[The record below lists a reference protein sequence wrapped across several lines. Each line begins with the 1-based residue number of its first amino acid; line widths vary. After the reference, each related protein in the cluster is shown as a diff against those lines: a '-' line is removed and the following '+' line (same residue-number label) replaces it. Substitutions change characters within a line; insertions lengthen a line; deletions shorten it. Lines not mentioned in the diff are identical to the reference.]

1 MDGQLLG
8 IALQAGSSSCA
19 ELKEITP
26 GSPAALTGMTA
37 KIRSFNDSSVL
48 VPWCITEINGRPLNM
63 FAKEGE
69 AMERLQ
75 ALGRYNYNLM
85 FHDVKKTPK
94 EYIFNCFRL
103 FVDITIGFLPSFL
116 NLFNNGM

>member
-1 MDGQLLG
+1 MLFIVFYLKRDMDGQLLG

-75 ALGRYNYNLM
+75 ALG
-85 FHDVKKTPK
+85 K
-94 EYIFNCFRL
+94 
-103 FVDITIGFLPSFL
+103 
-116 NLFNNGM
+116 

>member
-1 MDGQLLG
+1 MDNQLLG
-8 IALQAGSSSCA
+8 IALQSGSSSCA
-19 ELKEITP
+19 EIKEISP
-26 GSPAALTGMTA
+26 GSPAALAGMTT

-75 ALGRYNYNLM
+75 ALGNISKRFDIISCFLF
-85 FHDVKKTPK
+85 FHGT
-94 EYIFNCFRL
+94 R
-103 FVDITIGFLPSFL
+103 SFYL
-116 NLFNNGM
+116 I